1 VNILDGAS
9 CLFWEDLW
17 NNRVPKL
24 QYPELYSFVNNKDIS
39 LKSVMEAQGPAELFH
54 LPISDVAHQQLISLA
69 EDQAT
74 IQDSMEFDYW
84 SYIWGSSFFS
94 SAKAYTHLTG
104 YRVIHLAFKWLRKS
118 ACQNKHKVF
127 FWLLL
132 KDRLSTSALLCRR
145 NMNLPDYTCVTCPA
159 YIEESLEHLFIHCP
173 FAQSCWAAIG
183 VQIGFELF
191 ATLERLKLHLG
202 VPFFMEIIIL
212 MSWCIWMQR
221 NDFIFKGIQPSQVS
235 CLQHFKKEFILVILR
250 AKTKYKTTMNLW
262 LEALV

>member
-39 LKSVMEAQGPAELFH
+39 LKSVMEAQ
-54 LPISDVAHQQLISLA
+54 QLISLA
-69 EDQAT
+69 EDLAT

-127 FWLLL
+127 FLAPP
-132 KDRLSTSALLCRR
+132 KR
-145 NMNLPDYTCVTCPA
+145 
-159 YIEESLEHLFIHCP
+159 
-173 FAQSCWAAIG
+173 
-183 VQIGFELF
+183 
-191 ATLERLKLHLG
+191 
-202 VPFFMEIIIL
+202 
-212 MSWCIWMQR
+212 
-221 NDFIFKGIQPSQVS
+221 
-235 CLQHFKKEFILVILR
+235 
-250 AKTKYKTTMNLW
+250 
-262 LEALV
+262 